1 MPTAQALLRKF
12 VNMKTLP
19 HVAIRLTK
27 LLSNENS
34 TMQEFERLIKM
45 DPTLVL
51 RLLRVV
57 NSAYYGL
64 RKKINS
70 ISRAVSFVGMKNLR
84 NMIVTTALKEVFAKS
99 PYDADI
105 FSRAHLWLHCATVSI
120 CSQMISE
127 RIFRRAGDDAYL
139 CGILHDIGMI
149 VEDQVAQDLF
159 LQTCKAYAP
168 DIKPFTEYE
177 RELIG
182 ADHCEIGYLLA
193 CEWEL
198 PVEVQDGIKNHH
210 NTQDEFSPSS
220 IAGIVQIADCI
231 VSKLNYTAIPG
242 MKGMLSPDLA
252 TYVRDNIEEYKAL
265 VKDLPEEMSKAKEL
279 YEPQEE

>member
-1 MPTAQALLRKF
+1 MPTAQALLKKF
-12 VNMKTLP
+12 GDMKTLP

-27 LLSNENS
+27 LLSNENT

-57 NSAYYGL
+57 NSPYYGV
-64 RKKINS
+64 REKIDS
-70 ISRAVSFVGMKNLR
+70 ISRAVVFVGMKSLR
-84 NMIVTTALKEVFAKS
+84 NMIVTTALKEVFQKS
-99 PYDADI
+99 PHEDI

-127 RIFRRAGDDAYL
+127 RIFRQAGDDAYL

-149 VEDQVAQDLF
+149 IEDQVAQDLF
-159 LQTCKAYAP
+159 LETCKAYTP
-168 DIKPFTEYE
+168 DTKPFTEYE
-177 RELIG
+177 REVIG
-182 ADHCEIGYLLA
+182 ADHCEIGYLLG
-193 CEWEL
+193 CEWKL
-198 PVEVQDGIKNHH
+198 SVEVREGIKNHQ
-210 NTQDEFSPSS
+210 NEEGISPSS
-220 IAGIVQIADCI
+220 IAGIIQIADYF
-231 VSKLNYTAIPG
+231 VTKLNYTAIPG
-242 MKGMLSPDLA
+242 MKAMLSPDLA
-252 TYVRDNIEEYKAL
+252 THVRDNIEEYKAL

>member
-1 MPTAQALLRKF
+1 MPTAQALLKKF
-12 VNMKTLP
+12 GDMKTLP

-27 LLSNENS
+27 LLSNENT

-57 NSAYYGL
+57 NSPYYGV
-64 RKKINS
+64 REKIDS
-70 ISRAVSFVGMKNLR
+70 ISRAVVFVGMKSLR
-84 NMIVTTALKEVFAKS
+84 NMIVTTALKEVFQKS
-99 PYDADI
+99 PHEDI

-120 CSQMISE
+120 FSQMISE
-127 RIFRRAGDDAYL
+127 RIFRQAGDDAYL

-149 VEDQVAQDLF
+149 VEDQIAQDLF
-159 LQTCKAYAP
+159 LETCKAYTP
-168 DIKPFTEYE
+168 DTKPFTKYE
-177 RELIG
+177 REVIG
-182 ADHCEIGYLLA
+182 ADHCEIGYLLG
-193 CEWEL
+193 CEWKL
-198 PVEVQDGIKNHH
+198 PVEVRKGIKNHH
-210 NTQDEFSPSS
+210 NTQDEISPSS
-220 IAGIVQIADCI
+220 IAGIVQIADYF

-252 TYVRDNIEEYKAL
+252 THVRDNIEEYKAL

>member
-1 MPTAQALLRKF
+1 MSTAQALLKKF
-12 VNMKTLP
+12 GEMKTVP

-27 LLSNENS
+27 LLSDESS

-57 NSAYYGL
+57 NSPYYGV
-64 RKKINS
+64 REKIDS
-70 ISRAVSFVGMKNLR
+70 IARAVVFVGMKSLR
-84 NMIVTTALKEVFAKS
+84 NMIVTTALKEVFQKS
-99 PYDADI
+99 PHEDI

-127 RIFRRAGDDAYL
+127 RIFRQAGDDAYL

-159 LQTCKAYAP
+159 LETCKTYAP
-168 DIKPFTEYE
+168 DTKPFTEYE
-177 RELIG
+177 REVIG

-193 CEWEL
+193 CEWKL
-198 PVEVQDGIKNHH
+198 PVEVREGIKNHH
-210 NTQDEFSPSS
+210 NTQDEISPSS
-220 IAGIVQIADCI
+220 IAGIVQIADYF

-252 TYVRDNIEEYKAL
+252 THVRDNIEEYKAL

>member
-1 MPTAQALLRKF
+1 MSAAQALLKKF
-12 VNMKTLP
+12 KDMKTLP

-27 LLSNENS
+27 LLSDEKS

-57 NSAYYGL
+57 NSPYYGV
-64 RKKINS
+64 REKIDS
-70 ISRAVSFVGMKNLR
+70 ISRAVVFVGMKSLR
-84 NMIVTTALKEVFAKS
+84 NMIVTTALREVFQRS
-99 PYDADI
+99 SYEDI

-127 RIFRRAGDDAYL
+127 RIFRQAGDDVYL

-159 LQTCKAYAP
+159 LETCKAYTP
-168 DIKPFTEYE
+168 DTKAFTEYE
-177 RELIG
+177 REVIG

-193 CEWEL
+193 CDWKL
-198 PVEVQDGIKNHH
+198 PGGVREGIKNHH
-210 NTQDEFSPSS
+210 NTEEGISPSS
-220 IAGIVQIADCI
+220 IAGIVQIADCM

-252 TYVRDNIEEYKAL
+252 TYLRDNIEEYKAL
-265 VKDLPEEMSKAKEL
+265 VKDLPDEMSKAKEL

>member
-27 LLSNENS
+27 LISDENS
-34 TMQEFERLIKM
+34 TMREFERLIKM

-84 NMIVTTALKEVFAKS
+84 NMIVTTALKEVFAKN
-99 PYDADI
+99 PYDEDI

-149 VEDQVAQDLF
+149 IEDQVAQDLF
-159 LQTCKAYAP
+159 LETCKAYTP
-168 DIKPFTEYE
+168 DTKPFTEYE
-177 RELIG
+177 REVIG
-182 ADHCEIGYLLA
+182 ADHCEIGYLLG
-193 CEWEL
+193 CEWKL
-198 PVEVQDGIKNHH
+198 SVEVRKGIKNHH
-210 NTQDEFSPSS
+210 NTQDEISPSS
-220 IAGIVQIADCI
+220 IAGIIQIADYF
-231 VSKLNYTAIPG
+231 VTKLNYTAIPG
-242 MKGMLSPDLA
+242 MKAILSPDLA
-252 TYVRDNIEEYKAL
+252 THVRDNIEEYKAL
-265 VKDLPEEMSKAKEL
+265 LKDLPDEMSKAKEL
-279 YEPQEE
+279 YESQEE

>member
-1 MPTAQALLRKF
+1 MPTAQALLKKF
-12 VNMKTLP
+12 GDMKTLP

-27 LLSNENS
+27 LLSNENT

-57 NSAYYGL
+57 NSPYYGV
-64 RKKINS
+64 REKIDS
-70 ISRAVSFVGMKNLR
+70 ISRAVVFVGMKSLR
-84 NMIVTTALKEVFAKS
+84 NMIVTTALKEVFQKS
-99 PYDADI
+99 PYEDI

-127 RIFRRAGDDAYL
+127 RIFRQAGDDAYL

-159 LQTCKAYAP
+159 LETCKTYTP
-168 DIKPFTEYE
+168 DTKPFTEYE
-177 RELIG
+177 REVIG

-193 CEWEL
+193 CEWKL
-198 PVEVQDGIKNHH
+198 PVEVREGIKSHH
-210 NTQDEFSPSS
+210 NIQDKISPSS
-220 IAGIVQIADCI
+220 IVGTVQIADYI

-242 MKGMLSPDLA
+242 MNGMLSPDLA
-252 TYVRDNIEEYKAL
+252 THVRDNIEDYKAL

>member
-1 MPTAQALLRKF
+1 MSTAQALLKKF
-12 VNMKTLP
+12 RDMKTLP

-27 LLSNENS
+27 LLSDETS

-57 NSAYYGL
+57 NSPYYGV
-64 RKKINS
+64 REKIES
-70 ISRAVSFVGMKNLR
+70 IPRAVVFVGMKNLR
-84 NMIVTTALKEVFAKS
+84 KMIVTTALKEVFAKS
-99 PYDADI
+99 PYEDI

-120 CSQMISE
+120 SSQMIAE
-127 RIFRRAGDDAYL
+127 RIFRQAGDDAYL

-159 LQTCKAYAP
+159 LETCKAYTP
-168 DIKPFTEYE
+168 DTKPFTEYE
-177 RELIG
+177 REVIG

-193 CEWEL
+193 CEWKL
-198 PVEVQDGIKNHH
+198 PDEVREGIKNHH
-210 NTQDEFSPSS
+210 NTEEGISPSS
-220 IAGIVQIADCI
+220 ISGIVQIADCI

-242 MKGMLSPDLA
+242 MTTMLSPDLA
-252 TYVRDNIEEYKAL
+252 TYLRDNIEEYKAL
-265 VKDLPEEMSKAKEL
+265 VKDLPDEMSKAKEL

>member
-1 MPTAQALLRKF
+1 MPTAQALLKKF
-12 VNMKTLP
+12 RDMKTLP

-27 LLSNENS
+27 LLSDETS

-57 NSAYYGL
+57 NSPYYGV
-64 RKKINS
+64 REKIES
-70 ISRAVSFVGMKNLR
+70 IPRAVVFVGMKNLR
-84 NMIVTTALKEVFAKS
+84 NMILTTALREVFAKS
-99 PYDADI
+99 SYEDI

-120 CSQMISE
+120 SSQMISE

-159 LQTCKAYAP
+159 LETCKAYTP
-168 DIKPFTEYE
+168 DTKPFTEYE
-177 RELIG
+177 REVIG

-193 CEWEL
+193 CEWKL
-198 PVEVQDGIKNHH
+198 PDEVREGIKSHH
-210 NTQDEFSPSS
+210 NTEEGISPSS

-252 TYVRDNIEEYKAL
+252 TYLRDNIEEYKAL
-265 VKDLPEEMSKAKEL
+265 VKDLPDEMSKAKEL

>member
-1 MPTAQALLRKF
+1 MPTAQALLKKF
-12 VNMKTLP
+12 GTMKTLP

-27 LLSNENS
+27 LISNENS

-57 NSAYYGL
+57 NSPYYGL
-64 RKKINS
+64 RQTVES
-70 ISRAVSFVGMKNLR
+70 ISRAVVFVGMKNLR
-84 NMIVTTALKEVFAKS
+84 NMIVTTSLKEVFTKS
-99 PYDADI
+99 PHEDI

-149 VEDQVAQDLF
+149 VEDQVEQDLF
-159 LQTCKAYAP
+159 LETCKTYSP
-168 DIKPFTEYE
+168 DTKPFTEYE
-177 RELIG
+177 REIIG

-193 CEWEL
+193 CEWNL
-198 PVEVQDGIKNHH
+198 PVEVQEGIKNHH
-210 NTQDEFSPSS
+210 NTEDEISPSS
-220 IAGIVQIADCI
+220 TTGVIQIADYI
-231 VSKLNYTAIPG
+231 VSKLSYTAIPG
-242 MKGMLSPDLA
+242 MKPMLSPDLT
-252 TYVRDNIEEYKAL
+252 TYLRDNIEEYKAL
-265 VKDLPEEMSKAKEL
+265 AKDLPDEMSKAKEL
-279 YEPQEE
+279 YETQEE

>member
-1 MPTAQALLRKF
+1 MPTAQALLRSF
-12 VNMKTLP
+12 ANMKTLP

-27 LLSNENS
+27 LISNENS
-34 TMQEFERLIKM
+34 SMQEFEKVIKM

-57 NSAYYGL
+57 NSPYYGL
-64 RKKINS
+64 RQKVDS
-70 ISRAVSFVGMKNLR
+70 ISRAVVFVGMKNLR
-84 NMIVTTALKEVFAKS
+84 NMIVTTALKTVFKESQYEEV
-99 PYDADI
+99 

-159 LQTCKAYAP
+159 LETCKTYTP
-168 DIKPFTEYE
+168 DTKPFTEYE
-177 RELIG
+177 REVIG

-193 CEWEL
+193 CEWNL
-198 PVEVQDGIKNHH
+198 PVEVQEGIKNHH
-210 NTQDEFSPSS
+210 NTEDEISPSS
-220 IAGIVQIADCI
+220 VAD
-231 VSKLNYTAIPG
+231 N
-242 MKGMLSPDLA
+242 PDC
-252 TYVRDNIEEYKAL
+252 R
-265 VKDLPEEMSKAKEL
+265 L
-279 YEPQEE
+279 YCL

>member
-1 MPTAQALLRKF
+1 MPTAQALLKKF
-12 VNMKTLP
+12 GDMKTLP

-27 LLSNENS
+27 LLSNENT

-57 NSAYYGL
+57 NSPYYGV
-64 RKKINS
+64 REKIDS
-70 ISRAVSFVGMKNLR
+70 ISRAVVFVGMKSLR
-84 NMIVTTALKEVFAKS
+84 NMIVTTALKEVFQKS
-99 PYDADI
+99 PHEDI

-120 CSQMISE
+120 FSQMISE
-127 RIFRRAGDDAYL
+127 RIFRQAGDDAYL

-149 VEDQVAQDLF
+149 VEDQIAQDLF
-159 LQTCKAYAP
+159 LDTCKAYTP
-168 DIKPFTEYE
+168 DTKPFTKYE
-177 RELIG
+177 REVIG
-182 ADHCEIGYLLA
+182 ADHCEIGYLLG
-193 CEWEL
+193 CEWKL
-198 PVEVQDGIKNHH
+198 SVEVRKGIKNHH
-210 NTQDEFSPSS
+210 NTQDEISPSS
-220 IAGIVQIADCI
+220 IAGIMQIADYM

-242 MKGMLSPDLA
+242 MKGVLSPDLA
-252 TYVRDNIEEYKAL
+252 THVRDNIEEYKAL